1 MAALGNLYFKKET
14 LETLLKGIN
23 SKGINGIS
31 ITISINDTEDN
42 YGNNI
47 ASFVSQTKEE
57 SVAKKKRYYTGNGKI
72 NWINGEGI
80 KVAGKGDVK
89 SGSTPTTPKE
99 DDEIPF

>member
-57 SVAKKKRYYTGNGKI
+57 SVAKKKRFYTGNGKI
-72 NWINGEGI
+72 NWVSGEGI
-80 KVAGKGDVK
+80 KVAAKVESK
-89 SGSTPTTPKE
+89 SDSTSTPKE
-99 DDEIPF
+99 DDGIPF